1 MPNQMIKPES
11 ELRVAGMFDKI
22 APRYDILNAIL
33 SAGQDRRWRKHL
45 LASLPAAPESV
56 LLDVATGTGDVII
69 GAAKSQ
75 PYWQKL
81 VGVDIS
87 DEMLARARLKAEKAD
102 QIRKISFQ
110 NMSATRLDLPD
121 QFCDAVTISFGLRN
135 VVAKEQALKEF
146 YRVLK
151 PGGELFVLEFFL
163 PDQKLLSSGFR
174 FYFHHILPRIGALL
188 SDKEAYR
195 YLPESVE
202 TFYSTKE
209 LKQNLESQNFTIGRT
224 TSWLFGSCKLIQAIK
239 KPLTQ

>member
-1 MPNQMIKPES
+1 MHDQMIKPES

-22 APRYDILNAIL
+22 APRYDLLNTIL

-45 LASLPAAPESV
+45 LASLPAEPDSV
-56 LLDVATGTGDVII
+56 LLDVATGTGDVVI
-69 GAAKSQ
+69 GAASTQ

-81 VGVDIS
+81 IGADIS
-87 DEMLARARLKAEKAD
+87 EEMLFRARQKAEKSD
-102 QIRKISFQ
+102 LLRKISFQ
-110 NMSATRLDLPD
+110 KMSATKLDLPD
-121 QFCDAVTISFGLRN
+121 QFCNAVTISFGLRN
-135 VVAKEQALKEF
+135 VVEKEQALKEF

-174 FYFHHILPRIGALL
+174 FYFRHILPKIGGLL

-202 TFYSTKE
+202 TFYSTQDLKE
-209 LKQNLESQNFTIGRT
+209 NLMAQNFTIGQT
-224 TSWLFGSCKLIQAIK
+224 KSWLFGSCKLIQAIK
-239 KPLTQ
+239 A